1 MSDPCPYHLEWSLG
15 DGYKVLVSIPHN
27 IMLPVPD
34 QDLFKISLFV
44 VYLDLCQD
52 LCKIPHLI

>member
-1 MSDPCPYHLEWSLG
+1 MSNPFPYSSPRVVTG

-27 IMLPVPD
+27 IMLPVPG
-34 QDLFKISLFV
+34 QGLFKISLFV

-52 LCKIPHLI
+52 L